1 MKTEEY
7 FESHY
12 EFAMYIHFLF
22 THSQLCDF
30 EIDIN
35 PVNYEEDWDYNKN
48 PYEIN
53 LFFSLSGTNN
63 RPFENLDWYEHPS
76 ELLNIQYFNP
86 DNFTYQN
93 ELFNFEQFNTYL
105 INKFPFLKKQDFLIY
120 LKDHLTKESEFV
132 SFFRFHSY
140 SFIDNLIQFLGNGV
154 KQYKLHNKLKTEL
167 SNQVIESKKEKI

>member
-35 PVNYEEDWDYNKN
+35 PVNYEEDWDYTHN
-48 PYEIN
+48 PYEVS
-53 LFFSLSGTNN
+53 LFFSLAGTNN
-63 RPFENLDWYEHPS
+63 RPFENLDWYEFPN
-76 ELLNIQYFNP
+76 ELLNIQYFNQ
-86 DNFTYQN
+86 DNLTYQN
-93 ELFNFEQFNTYL
+93 EMFNFEQFNQYL
-105 INKFPFLKKQDFLIY
+105 FNKFPFLKEQDFLIY
-120 LKDHLTKESEFV
+120 LKEHLTKESDFV

-154 KQYKLHNKLKTEL
+154 KQYKLHNKLNIEL
-167 SNQVIESKKEKI
+167 HKQTYESKKEKI